1 MATRQSG
8 VVSHRMGAREGM
20 AAAARQSETSERP
33 HVFLRERVQADG
45 CPRYIIIISYH
56 FLYRTETCVK

>member
-1 MATRQSG
+1 MATRRSG
-8 VVSHRMGAREGM
+8 VVRHRMGARQGM

-45 CPRYIIIISYH
+45 RPQYFIIVSYH